1 MKRNI
6 LHNATRKAAALLTV
20 AVMVT
25 AGTTTAWAESAY
37 QEAEQSVLDSYVAS
51 MTERW
56 GTQMAEMENNS
67 QAANVILDLK
77 LEDTTKYLL
86 NLLTAMDFSWLDN
99 IVLSVNTAVNESSEG
114 IDMNLQLNGSQILQL
129 LEQVDFSNA
138 EIYMKVPELF
148 AGSIKV
154 PMEITGDVTTADG
167 TTQAVSPQE
176 AQSLLSDMLE
186 MDVTSFLPDA
196 ATMEE
201 LINRYKDIILAG
213 MEDGTEASEQELVIE
228 GVSESC
234 TLYEG
239 RIYEANFY
247 NTAEEVLNTAREDEQ
262 LKAVVEKFG
271 EVGQIPDIY
280 AQFQSAID
288 SGLASLAEDAAEDAG
303 AEVYFFSRLWLD
315 AEGNVAGRQ
324 FGMSDD
330 TTTIELF
337 SWYSVQQEDKTAL
350 SVEFSDG
357 EQEFLLSG
365 SGAVAADG
373 SLDGNYRLTFDG
385 EPMLNIAVADYV
397 ESDTD
402 FVGSYTLSL
411 DSAMSDQETYTALG
425 AYQLALNIKSST
437 ADKDMIMELSLLQ
450 NEVSLGSL
458 TLTAVYGENAEV
470 PELGELEPVYDLNV
484 EEDGAAFAEGLDW
497 SPLLQKLMDAGMPEE
512 LVQYVDAMIVS
523 ALYGEETTAEDGA
536 EDVAA
541 GIEAAE
547 EDTIQQ

>member
-6 LHNATRKAAALLTV
+6 LHNATRKAAALLTA

-56 GTQMAEMENNS
+56 GAQMENNS

-99 IVLSVNTAVNESSEG
+99 IALSVNTAVNESSEG

-138 EIYMKVPELF
+138 EIYMKVPELL
-148 AGSIKV
+148 AGSNKV

-213 MEDGTEASEQELVIE
+213 MEDETEASEQELVIE

-536 EDVAA
+536 EEVYDEAQ
-541 GIEAAE
+541 IDEAA
-547 EDTIQQ
+547 